1 MAGHFIIAI
10 GASAGGIG
18 ALTELTK
25 RLPPG
30 LPASLFVVVH
40 FPASH
45 RSELAEILSRSGPLP
60 ASQAFHGQIYEPGQ
74 IYVAPPDYHMLI
86 EGGEIHLWRGP
97 KENGHR
103 PAVNALFRSAAVA
116 HRQHVAGVILS
127 GTLDDGTTGL
137 WWIKRY
143 GGITVVQDPEDALFP
158 EMIYSALE
166 HVNVDHIL
174 PVAKMGELMRQ
185 LADCASGRSRGV
197 SQPAASKE
205 VNRKW
210 SQRDQ

>member
-1 MAGHFIIAI
+1 MAGPYIIAI

-40 FPASH
+40 FPAGH

-60 ASQAFHGQIYEPGQ
+60 ASQAFNGQIYEPGQ
-74 IYVAPPDYHMLI
+74 IYVGPPDYHMLI
-86 EGGEIHLWRGP
+86 EGSEIHLWRGP

-116 HRQHVAGVILS
+116 HRQHVAGVVLS

-174 PVAKMGELMRQ
+174 PVAKMGELMMQ
-185 LADCASGRSRGV
+185 LAGGA
-197 SQPAASKE
+197 
-205 VNRKW
+205 
-210 SQRDQ
+210 